1 LDALSLLMQTREA
14 ADTAVS
20 APDDPPEFAAWISAL
35 RDPRIPDLERED
47 ILSAIYDLFDPD
59 RSW

>member
-1 LDALSLLMQTREA
+1 MQTREA